1 MFFINN
7 AFAENVENQVQAGNF
22 QNFTASLVPLLIFIA
37 VFYFLLIRPQQKKQ
51 QEHEKEVASL
61 KPNDNIITAGG
72 IFAIIKKVKE
82 NTLIIEVADGV
93 EMEILSETVSLAK
106 NLEAKNK
113 TEDKEVKKE
122 TKKKNKKEN

>member
-7 AFAENVENQVQAGNF
+7 AFAEDMVNQMPAGNF

-61 KPNDNIITAGG
+61 KPNDKIITAGG
-72 IFAIIKKVKE
+72 IFATIKKVKE

-93 EMEILSETVSLAK
+93 EIEILSDTVSLAK
-106 NLEAKNK
+106 NLEVKNK
-113 TEDKEVKKE
+113 TENKEVKKE

>member
-7 AFAENVENQVQAGNF
+7 AFAENVENQVQAE
-22 QNFTASLVPLLIFIA
+22 NFTASLVPLLIFIA

-61 KPNDNIITAGG
+61 KPNDKIITAGG
-72 IFAIIKKVKE
+72 IFATIKKVKE

-93 EMEILSETVSLAK
+93 EIEILSETVSLAK
-106 NLEAKNK
+106 NLEAENK
-113 TEDKEVKKE
+113 TKDKEVKKE
-122 TKKKNKKEN
+122 TKKKNKKEK